1 MILVGAPENHAPA
14 ERDVA
19 EVFGFSPAESRLAA
33 ALVAGRT
40 LSGIAASSGVRIT
53 TLRTQ
58 LSSILRKTGAKR
70 QVDLIRILSIIPTV
84 PAATTKR

>member
-1 MILVGAPENHAPA
+1 V
-14 ERDVA
+14 
-19 EVFGFSPAESRLAA
+19 

-40 LSGIAASSGVRIT
+40 LPEIAARSGVRIT

-58 LSSILRKTGAKR
+58 LSSILRKAGAKR